1 MTTARPDDG
10 SSRSTPIGVLWT
22 NLGTPAAPR
31 TPEVRRYLRQF
42 LTDRRVVDVNPIAW
56 RLLLELAIL
65 PRRASKSA
73 HAYAQVWTDGG
84 SPLLAYA
91 RAQAAGLERELGAGF
106 RVRTAMRYGE
116 PSIRAAIEELLD
128 AGCERLCL
136 LPAFPQYASA
146 TTGSAVEEFF
156 RVLGKRRVIPPVVVV
171 PPYPDDRGYIDA
183 LGEVAEVATAGR
195 AIDHW
200 VFSFHGIPV
209 RYATAGDP
217 YPEHCARTA
226 RALAHRLG
234 LSAERWTLTWQSR
247 FGREPWLEPATDLW
261 FVERARS
268 LGTAALV
275 TPGFTS
281 DCLETIEE
289 IGLRLRD
296 DVRAAG
302 GADFV
307 RVPALNGA
315 PTFLR
320 GLADLVR
327 HTVPPPDGLVRQAGG
342 PA

>member
-1 MTTARPDDG
+1 MTTPHDAGRLDAD
-10 SSRSTPIGVLWT
+10 RRAPIGVLWT

-31 TPEVRRYLRQF
+31 TPAVRRYLRQF
-42 LTDRRVVDVNPIAW
+42 LTDRRVVDLNPIAW

-65 PRRASKSA
+65 PRRASTSA

-84 SPLLAYA
+84 SPLLVNA
-91 RAQAAGLERELGAGF
+91 RAQAAGLGRELGAGF
-106 RVRTAMRYGE
+106 IVRTAMRYGE
-116 PSIRAAIEELLD
+116 PSIRAAVAELLD
-128 AGCERLCL
+128 AGCERLCFL
-136 LPAFPQYASA
+136 SAFPQYASA

-156 RVLGKRRVIPPVVVV
+156 RVLGPRRVIPPITIV
-171 PPYPDDRGYIDA
+171 PPYPDDAAYIDA
-183 LGEVAEVATAGR
+183 LAEVAEAATSGR
-195 AIDHW
+195 SIEHW

-209 RYATAGDP
+209 RYAEAGDP
-217 YPEHCARTA
+217 YPEQCARTA

-234 LSAERWTLTWQSR
+234 LAADRWTLTWQSR
-247 FGREPWLEPATDLW
+247 FGREPWLEPATDRWML
-261 FVERARS
+261 ERARGS
-268 LGTAALV
+268 GTVALV
-275 TPGFTS
+275 TPGFTA

-307 RVPALNGA
+307 RVPALNGT

-327 HTVPPPDGLVRQAGG
+327 RNARPD
-342 PA
+342 